1 MKKTVTKGTSKKV
14 ATKKEIKYPTFNID
28 TLKKNKTSSLL
39 KWMDKN
45 AIVTGKKVDVLKILK
60 KVRG

>member
-14 ATKKEIKYPTFNID
+14 AKKKEIKYPTFNIE
-28 TLKKNKTSSLL
+28 TLKKDPNFNFP
-39 KWMDKN
+39 KWIREN
-45 AIVTGKKVDVLKILK
+45 AFVTGKKVDVLKILK